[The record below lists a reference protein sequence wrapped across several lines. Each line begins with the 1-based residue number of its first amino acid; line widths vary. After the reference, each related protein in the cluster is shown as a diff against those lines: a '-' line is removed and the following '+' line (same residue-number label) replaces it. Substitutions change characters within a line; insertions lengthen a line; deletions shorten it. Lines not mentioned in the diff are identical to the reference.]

1 MNRKTQGLGSL
12 HSGIQAGLKAYA
24 GGGPVQH
31 FSAGSGV
38 GKNPSDY
45 SPSGFDFLDYIYDN
59 FGAATTGG
67 AQEVFVDA
75 TRIPSG
81 GMFGGFDSAA
91 GTGNSFGGGYYGT
104 DSGGI
109 SPTVLDALQGPTTG
123 SWVPPADGE
132 GEWIDDGYGGYWS
145 PAPPKWVPA
154 EPSMQTTIDPVT
166 ITAPDYTNDPGVLAS
181 IAAGL
186 GNASDFLS
194 HPIKSI
200 INAATGRSV
209 SAADTQKQFDALGN
223 LLTPNE
229 TFTSDRIT
237 TTPIDE
243 IIVPGSRYTYPVD
256 PTASPNTPINYGPD
270 PHADSGSA
278 PIDEVVVTA
287 SRPTGPETVD
297 LPGFTITTPPS
308 DVAAPSLP
316 PVDDINIVDSP
327 ATLPP
332 TSPVTPDPMLS
343 GGSGGISSGSSGATG
358 FRGYT
363 GKKDWTPKEASP
375 QLGTYRSSP
384 LVQTGTDSSS
394 GMNVQTYAPGA
405 LQDYLARLKKLQSG
419 PQTEGIGGVE
429 YQTLP
434 GEGMAS
440 GGMASLPEYRAGG
453 KLLRGPGDGMSDSI
467 PAMIHGEEPQ
477 QAALADGEFVVPA
490 DVVSHLGNG
499 STEAG
504 AKLLYAMMDK
514 IRHARTGKKQQAPA
528 VKASKFL
535 PA

>member
-1 MNRKTQGLGSL
+1 MNPKAQGLGSL

-24 GGGPVQH
+24 GGGPVKH
-31 FSAGSGV
+31 FRMGGT
-38 GKNPSDY
+38 GRDLNDY
-45 SPSGFDFLDYIYDN
+45 SPVMDEI
-59 FGAATTGG
+59 
-67 AQEVFVDA
+67 FVDSSSMM
-75 TRIPSG
+75 P

-91 GTGNSFGGGYYGT
+91 GTGNSVGGGYYGT
-104 DSGGI
+104 DGGGI

-166 ITAPDYTNDPGVLAS
+166 IKAPDYTNDPGLLAS

-186 GNASDFLS
+186 GNFSDLVSDPVGFLR
-194 HPIKSI
+194 
-200 INAATGRSV
+200 NAVTN
-209 SAADTQKQFDALGN
+209 N
-223 LLTPNE
+223 LLSQEEANARLGQLRNILPNA

-243 IIVPGSRYTYPVD
+243 IIVPGSRYTYPD
-256 PTASPNTPINYGPD
+256 YGNPAFDAYNPIYNIGNPPD
-270 PHADSGSA
+270 ESNPL
-278 PIDEVVVTA
+278 IDEIVVT
-287 SRPTGPETVD
+287 SPRETPRPTGPETVD
-297 LPGFTITTPPS
+297 LPGFTITTPS
-308 DVAAPSLP
+308 YDVVEPSLP
-316 PVDDINIVDSP
+316 PVEDINIGDSP
-327 ATLPP
+327 DTLPP
-332 TSPVTPDPMLS
+332 TSPVTPDPMLGGGDGS
-343 GGSGGISSGSSGATG
+343 AGGGGSGTSG
-358 FRGYT
+358 FRGLT
-363 GKKDWTPKEASP
+363 GIKDWTPKEASK

-384 LVQTGTDSSS
+384 LVQTGTDTSS
-394 GMNVQTYAPGA
+394 GMSFQTYAPGA

-467 PAMIHGEEPQ
+467 PAMIHGDKPQ
-477 QAALADGEFVVPA
+477 RAALADGEFVVPA

-514 IRHARTGKKQQAPA
+514 IRQARTGKRQQAPA